1 VKVYHRTSSE
11 VAAVILADGFRDG
24 EGTYG
29 TGEMFRGVWLADT
42 PLDDN
47 EGAHGDTVLAV
58 EIPETVLT
66 EWEWVEEGKRYREFL
81 VPAEITNAYPPE
93 VVAEEDGWVA

>member
-1 VKVYHRTSSE
+1 VQVFHRTSSAN
-11 VAAVILADGFRDG
+11 AAAIAEGGFRDG

-47 EGAHGDTVLAV
+47 EGAHGETVLAV
-58 EIPETVLT
+58 EIPEAVLT

-81 VPAEITNAYPPE
+81 VPANLVNEFPRA
-93 VVAEEDGWVA
+93 VVDVENDWQW